1 VDGGARQRRGG
12 RLDLGDLKTAAL
24 VLAAALGACDW
35 LTGDFRL
42 SGTVEISPLLEAK
55 APKTNSVL
63 FVIAQNAGGVP
74 LAVHRIVNPE
84 FPAEFSMGPSDL
96 LVPGIRRN
104 EALTIVARLNAHGAL
119 GAPKPGDL
127 EGRAPDVAR
136 PGGRGV
142 RVRLDKAL

>member
-1 VDGGARQRRGG
+1 MKAAGLALALLAGAAG
-12 RLDLGDLKTAAL
+12 
-24 VLAAALGACDW
+24 CEW

-42 SGTVEISPLLEAK
+42 SGVVEISPELEAR

-84 FPAEFSMGPSDL
+84 FPAKFAMSPQDL
-96 LVPGIRRN
+96 LVPGIRRREN
-104 EALTIVARLNAHGAL
+104 LTIVARLNAHGNL
-119 GAPKPGDL
+119 GAAKPGDL
-127 EGRAPDVAR
+127 EGRGRDQAH
-136 PGGRGV
+136 PGDRGV

>member
-1 VDGGARQRRGG
+1 MKTRAV
-12 RLDLGDLKTAAL
+12 LLLG
-24 VLAAALGACDW
+24 AAALGACEW

-42 SGTVEISPLLEAK
+42 SGVVEISPALEAR

-63 FVIAQNAGGVP
+63 FVIAQNGGGVP

-84 FPAEFSMGPSDL
+84 FPAVFKMSPSDL

-104 EALTIVARLNAHGAL
+104 EPLTIVARLNAHGTL

-127 EGRAPDVAR
+127 EGRSAEAFR
-136 PGGRGV
+136 PGDRGV
-142 RVRLDKAL
+142 SVRLDKAL

>member
-1 VDGGARQRRGG
+1 
-12 RLDLGDLKTAAL
+12 LKA
-24 VLAAALGACDW
+24 AAALALFAALAGGCEW

-42 SGTVEISPLLEAK
+42 SGVVEISPLLEAR

-74 LAVHRIVNPE
+74 VAVHRIVNPE
-84 FPAEFSMGPSDL
+84 FPAAFAMSPQDL

-104 EALTIVARLNAHGAL
+104 ELLTVVARLNAHGIL

-127 EGRAPDVAR
+127 EGRSPEPAH
-136 PGGRGV
+136 PGDRAV
-142 RVRLDKAL
+142 KVRLDRAL

>member
-1 VDGGARQRRGG
+1 MKAG
-12 RLDLGDLKTAAL
+12 AAL
-24 VLAAALGACDW
+24 LLLAALTGGCEW

-42 SGTVEISPLLEAK
+42 SGVIEISPLLEAR

-74 LAVHRIVNPE
+74 VAVHRIVNPE
-84 FPAEFSMGPSDL
+84 FPAAFTMSSKDL

-104 EALTIVARLNAHGAL
+104 EHLVIVARLNAHGNL

-127 EGRAPDVAR
+127 EGRSASPAH
-136 PGGRGV
+136 PGDRGV
-142 RVRLDKAL
+142 RIRLDKAL

>member
-1 VDGGARQRRGG
+1 LRA
-12 RLDLGDLKTAAL
+12 
-24 VLAAALGACDW
+24 AAALALLAALAGGCDW

-42 SGTVEISPLLEAK
+42 SGVVEISPSLEAR

-74 LAVHRIVNPE
+74 VAVHRIVNPE
-84 FPAEFSMGPSDL
+84 FPAPFTMSSQDL

-104 EALTIVARLNAHGAL
+104 EHLVVVARLNAHGIL

-127 EGRAPDVAR
+127 EGRSADPAH
-136 PGGRGV
+136 PGDRGV
-142 RVRLDKAL
+142 KVRLDKAL